1 MSDCE
6 GWHPHQGWHPHHMTI
21 SRRAFIHSLAVLG
34 ATACWRRTEPPF
46 PVLELTGRPGD
57 CGLAQ
62 GNAFA
67 SQIHTNLEFY
77 LQWLSQSGTV
87 PRERLFE
94 LARGFAPALEEH
106 FPAMLEEIDGVAR
119 GAALKLEEVLLI
131 NARTDIM
138 ALVEAELAVTKV
150 PACTALAL
158 QGNVRGRQI
167 LALAQNWDW
176 DPILSKAPVVLR
188 SKPDDGP
195 ALVTLVE
202 AGMIGKIG
210 FNAHRLGVCLNF
222 LSHVSD
228 GRPDTFGI
236 PIHCLLRAV
245 MDCAT
250 IDQAVSVVESSPR
263 CASANFMLAQHG
275 ADGPQ
280 AVDLEVSPDAVAI
293 LEGDETGLV
302 HTNHFL
308 DPALASGCTSGRGP
322 STMKR
327 MAMARQLVAALKD
340 RQADPVQRAQ
350 IVLES
355 RHNLPYP
362 ISREHNPDPSTST
375 LAGIVMDLTRNRL
388 ILTNGAPHNSDWVQ
402 LSGV

>member
-1 MSDCE
+1 
-6 GWHPHQGWHPHHMTI
+6 MTLN
-21 SRRAFIHSLAVLG
+21 RRAFLLSLAAVG
-34 ATACWRRTEPPF
+34 VTACSKRSEPPF
-46 PVLELTGRPGD
+46 PVLEVAGTPGD

-62 GNAFA
+62 GSAFA
-67 SQIHTNLEFY
+67 SKIHTNLQFY
-77 LQWLSQSGTV
+77 LQWLSQSGRV
-87 PRERLFE
+87 PEERLLE
-94 LARGFAPALEEH
+94 LARGFAPVLEQH

-119 GAALKLEEVLLI
+119 GAGLTLEQVLLI

-138 ALVEAELAVTKV
+138 ALVEAELAVDKV
-150 PACTALAL
+150 PACTALAIE
-158 QGNVRGRQI
+158 GHVRGQRL

-176 DPILSKAPVVLR
+176 DPILSDAPIVLR
-188 SKPDDGP
+188 SKPHDGP

-222 LSHVSD
+222 LGHSSD
-228 GRPDTFGI
+228 GRPHSFGV

-250 IDQAVSVVESSPR
+250 IDQAISVVDSSPR
-263 CASANFMLAQHG
+263 CASANFMLARQG

-280 AVDLEVSPDAVAI
+280 AVDLEITPDTVAI
-293 LEGDETGLV
+293 LRGDDAGLV

-308 DPALASGCTSGRGP
+308 DPALAAGCTSGRGP

-327 MAMARQLVAALKD
+327 MAMAQQLLRELKESE
-340 RQADPVQRAQ
+340 ADPVRRAQ

-388 ILTNGAPHNSDWVQ
+388 FLTHGAPHNSEWVHMR
-402 LSGV
+402 GI

>member
-1 MSDCE
+1 
-6 GWHPHQGWHPHHMTI
+6 MTI
-21 SRRAFIHSLAVLG
+21 NRRAFICSLAALG
-34 ATACWRRTEPPF
+34 ATACSSRTEPPF
-46 PVLELTGRPGD
+46 PVLEVTGTPGD

-67 SQIHTNLEFY
+67 SKIHTNLGFY
-77 LQWLSQSGTV
+77 LQWLSRSGTI
-87 PRERLFE
+87 PRERLLE
-94 LARGFAPALEEH
+94 LARGFAPVLEKH
-106 FPAMLEEIDGVAR
+106 FPTMLEEIDGVAR

-158 QGNVRGRQI
+158 EGQVRGQQI

-176 DPILSKAPVVLR
+176 NPILSKAPVILR
-188 SKPDDGP
+188 SRPDSGP

-228 GRPDTFGI
+228 GRPDAIGV

-250 IDQAVSVVESSPR
+250 IDQAVSVVTSSPR
-263 CASANFMLAQHG
+263 CASANFMLAQYG
-275 ADGPQ
+275 SDGPQ
-280 AVDLEVSPDAVAI
+280 AVDLEISPDAVAV
-293 LEGDETGLV
+293 LRGDEVGLV

-308 DPALASGCTSGRGP
+308 DPVLASGCTSGRGP

-327 MAMARQLVAALKD
+327 MAMAQRLVSDLKG
-340 RQADPVQRAQ
+340 READPVRRAQ

-362 ISREHNPDPSTST
+362 ISREHNPGPWSST
-375 LAGIVMDLTRNRL
+375 LAGIIMDLTRNRL
-388 ILTNGAPHNSDWVQ
+388 VLTNGAPHNSDWVH
-402 LSGV
+402 LAGV